1 MGRVVVRMDR
11 QGRLAMAA
19 CHRSIA
25 SLPVALIVAAVY
37 LLHQDF
43 WFWRSARPLV
53 FGFLPIGLFYHAA
66 YTLAVSVLLW
76 VLVRHYWPSHLEDA
90 VRRSE

>member
-1 MGRVVVRMDR
+1 
-11 QGRLAMAA
+11 
-19 CHRSIA
+19 
-25 SLPVALIVAAVY
+25 VY

-66 YTLAVSVLLW
+66 YTLASSALLAMI
-76 VLVRHYWPSHLEDA
+76 VRRYWPSHLEDGHRKTRKNTEPTSVLPCSSVA
-90 VRRSE
+90 RRSPAAGRSSVSGRPE